1 MSKATGRD
9 RVSVKI
15 IKVAAKII
23 SPSLAKLCNRCFA
36 TATFPRMWKTAE
48 VIPLFKGGDK
58 TNVDNY
64 RPISILPVISKIIER
79 LVHNSLMIELEERNL
94 IYHLQSGFRRNYTTE
109 IVLIKIVDQLHAS
122 FSR

>member
-109 IVLIKIVDQLHAS
+109 TVLIKIVDQLHAS

>member
-36 TATFPRMWKTAE
+36 TATFARMWKTAE